1 MNKFW
6 NKITSLG
13 IDPSMEDDLQAKIKL
28 SNILA
33 FILCCIV
40 ISYGIISAM
49 VVKEVV
55 IYWVYAFIA
64 YTTVLLLNSAR
75 LHVLSR
81 FLISIAPG
89 WVVATLHGVV
99 LMEAD
104 LAIKEI
110 YAFQVFSTLIP
121 LSVFQIRH
129 YYLWLPA
136 VLINLIHILGIGEI
150 NDFYDL
156 VFDNSALA
164 LTWVRIFIMMGS
176 VLLGG
181 FLLFFLQSISKD
193 QNLKVKKLVYETEE
207 KNKEYQKKEEE
218 LKMSVE
224 KIEKAQEEERKRNWA
239 SQGLAEVAGIM
250 RTEDNLDVLV
260 DKIVSYV
267 VQYLNAN
274 QGALFLLNDDGGED
288 NSFLEMKGCYA
299 YSRKKHMEKNI
310 QLGQGIVGQCFFE
323 KDYIL
328 LKTVPENYVEI
339 TSGLGK
345 ATPRTVLVAPLL
357 ANEKVYGVFEVASF
371 KDLEQYQ
378 IDFLMDLGENIAMTL
393 NNIKTNVKTRIL
405 LEETQEQSQQL
416 ISQEEE
422 MRQNMEELQA
432 TQEQQQRLED
442 ELRKKLEEVEK
453 ERDEALKHVTV

>member
-1 MNKFW
+1 
-6 NKITSLG
+6 
-13 IDPSMEDDLQAKIKL
+13 
-28 SNILA
+28 
-33 FILCCIV
+33 
-40 ISYGIISAM
+40 
-49 VVKEVV
+49 
-55 IYWVYAFIA
+55 
-64 YTTVLLLNSAR
+64 
-75 LHVLSR
+75 
-81 FLISIAPG
+81 
-89 WVVATLHGVV
+89 
-99 LMEAD
+99 
-104 LAIKEI
+104 
-110 YAFQVFSTLIP
+110 
-121 LSVFQIRH
+121 
-129 YYLWLPA
+129 
-136 VLINLIHILGIGEI
+136 
-150 NDFYDL
+150 
-156 VFDNSALA
+156 
-164 LTWVRIFIMMGS
+164 
-176 VLLGG
+176 
-181 FLLFFLQSISKD
+181 
-193 QNLKVKKLVYETEE
+193 
-207 KNKEYQKKEEE
+207 
-218 LKMSVE
+218 
-224 KIEKAQEEERKRNWA
+224 
-239 SQGLAEVAGIM
+239 
-250 RTEDNLDVLV
+250 
-260 DKIVSYV
+260 
-267 VQYLNAN
+267 
-274 QGALFLLNDDGGED
+274 
-288 NSFLEMKGCYA
+288 
-299 YSRKKHMEKNI
+299 MEKNI